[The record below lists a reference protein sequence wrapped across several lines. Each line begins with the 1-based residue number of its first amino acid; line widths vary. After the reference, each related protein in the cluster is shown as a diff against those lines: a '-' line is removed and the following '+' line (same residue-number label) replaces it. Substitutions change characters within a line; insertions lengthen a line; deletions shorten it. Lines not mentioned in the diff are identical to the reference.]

1 MAGAARTRQEVQQR
15 TAAMVEGQRQVRERF
30 SGGVGIY
37 NDRLP
42 TGMIGLQDVAVRSG
56 LVGWNDRS
64 RHLRSANCRRKTK

>member
-1 MAGAARTRQEVQQR
+1 MMMTSIE
-15 TAAMVEGQRQVRERF
+15 VEGQRQVRERF

-64 RHLRSANCRRKTK
+64 RLLRSAKT